1 MLKNIILYFNKIKLV
16 LPGTLKKK
24 LFYLY
29 LALLVSASLEMLS
42 LGSIPIFI
50 SFLIDP
56 EKTFSI
62 FGTDIGLSIKGFFP
76 NSEIYIILPI
86 IIILIFLIKSLY
98 MFFVLFMEQSIIKDI
113 KLYFVDNI
121 FKIYLKKPYSFFLE
135 KNSAELMRN
144 IVTESQTATSL
155 IANVLQFSRE
165 LSVLIVITILLILY
179 EPLIT
184 IFSVSSLLFI
194 GFIFYKFFNSYL
206 KEMGKIRLK
215 FLKQVMSNVNTMVG
229 AVKDIKIYAKE
240 KFFLES
246 FKKSTNLYEQVIF
259 KSGLIQKS
267 PRIIFE
273 FVSVLI
279 LFLVFYIFMALDR
292 DVLSI
297 LPVIGLLTISIVRLI
312 PAFSIMSS
320 NLYFIR
326 YVKESFDNVSDEIVR
341 FKENKK
347 EDKQIIRNYSDLE
360 NNLINISNL
369 KFFYTSNKSIP
380 PIENVNLQIKKGEM
394 VGIIGKS
401 GAGKSTLINLILG
414 LLSPSS
420 GVINFDRKEFNKEN
434 IFSYVPQEIFLLDDT
449 LRKNIAFGDY
459 NENIQ
464 DENVQEAI
472 KSSGLHTFVEKNK
485 KGLDLIVGERGIRL
499 SGGEKQ
505 RVGIARALYK
515 KPNILILDEATSS
528 LDTITENSIIQS
540 IDKLKQRLTIVM
552 VSHRLSTIQNC
563 DKVFLISNGKIK
575 DSGTLDYL
583 RNKYPEDL
591 PKIQK

>member
-1 MLKNIILYFNKIKLV
+1 MIKNIIIYFNKIKLV
-16 LPGTLKKK
+16 LPGNLKRK

-29 LALLVSASLEMLS
+29 LALVISASLEMLS

-50 SFLIDP
+50 SFLINP
-56 EKTFSI
+56 NKTLNI
-62 FGTDIGLSIKGFFP
+62 FGADIGLSIKGFFP
-76 NSEIYIILPI
+76 ESEIYIILPLI
-86 IIILIFLIKSLY
+86 IIIIFLIKSLY
-98 MFFVLFMEQSIIKDI
+98 MFLVLYMEQNIIKNI

-121 FKIYLKKPYSFFLE
+121 FQIYLKKPYSFFLE

-165 LSVLIVITILLILY
+165 LSVLLVITILLILY
-179 EPLIT
+179 EPVIT
-184 IFSVSSLLFI
+184 VFSISSLLAI
-194 GFIFYKFFNSYL
+194 GFLFYKFFNSYL
-206 KEMGKIRLK
+206 KDMGRIRLK
-215 FLKQVMSNVNTMVG
+215 FLKQVMTNVNTMVG
-229 AVKDIKIYAKE
+229 AVKDIKIYSKE
-240 KFFLES
+240 KFFLEN
-246 FKKSTNLYEQVIF
+246 FKRSTNSYEQVLF
-259 KSGLIQKS
+259 KLGLIQKS

-279 LFLVFYIFMALDR
+279 LFLVFYIFMAFNR

-297 LPVIGLLTISIVRLI
+297 LPVIGLLTISIVRLM

-326 YVKESFDNVSDEIVR
+326 YVKESFDNVSNEIIK
-341 FKENKK
+341 FKETINK
-347 EDKQIIRNYSDLE
+347 DKQIIRNYSDLN
-360 NNLINISNL
+360 NNLIKISNL
-369 KFFYTSNKSIP
+369 KFFYKSNQNIA

-420 GVINFDRKEFNKEN
+420 GVINFDRQEFNKEN

-449 LRKNIAFGDY
+449 LRKNIAFGEYDK
-459 NENIQ
+459 NIN
-464 DENVQEAI
+464 DKDVNEAI
-472 KSSGLHTFVEKNK
+472 SSAGLNTFVGKNN
-485 KGLDLIVGERGIRL
+485 KGLDIIVGERGIRL

-528 LDTITENSIIQS
+528 LDTVTENSIIQS
-540 IDKLKQRLTIVM
+540 IDKLKQRLTIIM

-583 RNKYPEDL
+583 RNKYPKDL

>member
-1 MLKNIILYFNKIKLV
+1 MIKNIIIYFNKIKLV
-16 LPGTLKKK
+16 LPGNLKRK

-29 LALLVSASLEMLS
+29 LALVISASLEMLS

-50 SFLIDP
+50 SFLINP
-56 EKTFSI
+56 NKTLNI
-62 FGTDIGLSIKGFFP
+62 FGADIGLSIKGFFP
-76 NSEIYIILPI
+76 ESEIYIILPL

-98 MFFVLFMEQSIIKDI
+98 MFLVLYMEQNIIKNI

-121 FKIYLKKPYSFFLE
+121 FQIYLKKPYSFFLE

-165 LSVLIVITILLILY
+165 LSVLLVITILLILY
-179 EPLIT
+179 EPVIT
-184 IFSVSSLLFI
+184 VFSISSLLAI
-194 GFIFYKFFNSYL
+194 GFLFYKFFNSYL
-206 KEMGKIRLK
+206 KDMGRIRLK
-215 FLKQVMSNVNTMVG
+215 FLKQVMTNVNTMVG
-229 AVKDIKIYAKE
+229 AVKDIKIYSKE
-240 KFFLES
+240 KFFLEN
-246 FKKSTNLYEQVIF
+246 FKRSTNSYEQVLF
-259 KSGLIQKS
+259 KLGLIQKS

-279 LFLVFYIFMALDR
+279 LFLVFYIFMAFNR

-297 LPVIGLLTISIVRLI
+297 LPVIGLLTISIVRLM

-326 YVKESFDNVSDEIVR
+326 YVKESFDNVSNEIIK
-341 FKENKK
+341 FKETINK
-347 EDKQIIRNYSDLE
+347 DKQIIRNYSDLN
-360 NNLINISNL
+360 NNLIKISNL
-369 KFFYTSNKSIP
+369 KFFYKSNQNIA

-420 GVINFDRKEFNKEN
+420 GVINFDRQEFNKEN

-449 LRKNIAFGDY
+449 LRKNIAFGEYDK
-459 NENIQ
+459 NIN
-464 DENVQEAI
+464 DKDVHEAI
-472 KSSGLHTFVEKNK
+472 SSAGLNTFVGKNN
-485 KGLDLIVGERGIRL
+485 KGLDIIVGERGIRL

-528 LDTITENSIIQS
+528 LDTVTENSIIQS
-540 IDKLKQRLTIVM
+540 IDKLKQRLTIIM

-583 RNKYPEDL
+583 RNKYPKDL

>member
-1 MLKNIILYFNKIKLV
+1 MIKNIIIYFNKIKLV
-16 LPGTLKKK
+16 LPGNLKRK

-29 LALLVSASLEMLS
+29 LALVISASLEMLS

-50 SFLIDP
+50 SFLINP
-56 EKTFSI
+56 NKTLNI
-62 FGTDIGLSIKGFFP
+62 FGADIGLSIKGFFP
-76 NSEIYIILPI
+76 ESEIYIILPLI
-86 IIILIFLIKSLY
+86 IIIIFLIKSLY
-98 MFFVLFMEQSIIKDI
+98 MFLVLYMEQNIIKNI

-121 FKIYLKKPYSFFLE
+121 FQIYLKKPYSFFLE

-165 LSVLIVITILLILY
+165 LSVLLVITILLILY
-179 EPLIT
+179 EPVIT
-184 IFSVSSLLFI
+184 VFSISSLLAI
-194 GFIFYKFFNSYL
+194 GFLFYKFFNSYL
-206 KEMGKIRLK
+206 KDMGRIRLK
-215 FLKQVMSNVNTMVG
+215 FLKQVMTNVNTMVG
-229 AVKDIKIYAKE
+229 AVKDIKIYSKE
-240 KFFLES
+240 KFFLEN
-246 FKKSTNLYEQVIF
+246 FKRSTNSYEQVLF
-259 KSGLIQKS
+259 KLGLIQKS

-279 LFLVFYIFMALDR
+279 LFLVFYIFMAFNR

-297 LPVIGLLTISIVRLI
+297 LPVIGLLTISIVRLM

-326 YVKESFDNVSDEIVR
+326 YVKESFDNVSNEIIK
-341 FKENKK
+341 FKETINK
-347 EDKQIIRNYSDLE
+347 DKQIIRNYSDLN
-360 NNLINISNL
+360 NNLIKISNL
-369 KFFYTSNKSIP
+369 KFFYKSNQNIA

-420 GVINFDRKEFNKEN
+420 GVINFDRQEFNKEN

-449 LRKNIAFGDY
+449 LRKNIAFGEYDK
-459 NENIQ
+459 NIN
-464 DENVQEAI
+464 DKDVHEAI
-472 KSSGLHTFVEKNK
+472 SSAGLNTFVGKNN
-485 KGLDLIVGERGIRL
+485 KGLDIIVGERGIRL

-528 LDTITENSIIQS
+528 LDTVTENSIIQS
-540 IDKLKQRLTIVM
+540 IDKLKQRLTIIM

-583 RNKYPEDL
+583 RNKYPKDL